1 MSDFDAV
8 ASRSGAENAPQSL
21 LLSLPDAVP
30 ATGLDAGVALHY
42 GAPIPEQRAL
52 QSGRAFTDLSHLDV
66 VTVSGPDRLSWLHS
80 LTSQA
85 LVDRKP
91 GESTELL
98 LLDPDGHIE
107 TAAAFFDDGATSWLI
122 ADTGHGEQLAAFL
135 DSMRFMLRVELE
147 RRDDVA
153 VLGGCGAASSE
164 LAAHAITTSLPLVWR
179 DPWPRTAVGGAT
191 YGPVDAEHP
200 ANGRDCALVL
210 VPRAELLSIAQE
222 LDKADIRPAGIAAWE
237 AARVTAWRPR
247 PATEIVPRALPHE
260 LDWLRT
266 AVHLD
271 KGCYRGQETIAKVV
285 NLGRPPRRLVMLYL
299 EGVPG
304 ELPQHGD
311 DVVVGGRV
319 VGTVTSAVSDGE
331 EGPVALALVRRNL
344 PVDAVVELGDFRAAQ
359 EAIVTPSGKS
369 SVSPERRPGAEL
381 RRQARI

>member
-1 MSDFDAV
+1 MSDIDAM
-8 ASRSGAENAPQSL
+8 ASRSRVENALQSP
-21 LLSLPDAVP
+21 LLSLPDAVS
-30 ATGLDAGVALHY
+30 ATGVDAGVALHY

-122 ADTGHGEQLAAFL
+122 ADGGHGAQLVCFL
-135 DSMRFMLRVELE
+135 DSMRFMLRVEVE

-153 VLGGCGAASSE
+153 VLGGFGEAIGA
-164 LAAHAITTSLPLVWR
+164 LAARAIVTSLPLVWR

-191 YGPVDAEHP
+191 YGPFDAEHR
-200 ANGRDCALVL
+200 AAGRECVMALV
-210 VPRAELLSIAQE
+210 PGDELPGIARE
-222 LDKADIRPAGIAAWE
+222 LGEVGFRPAGIAAWE

-247 PATEIVPRALPHE
+247 PATEIVPRVLPHE

-299 EGVPG
+299 EGPPG
-304 ELPQHGD
+304 ELPRHCD
-311 DVVVGGRV
+311 DVVAGGRV

-344 PVDAVVELGDFRAAQ
+344 PTEAVVEIGDFRAAQ
-359 EAIVTPSGKS
+359 EVIVTPSGKS

-381 RRQARI
+381 RRRDQL